1 MTQLRTLKANRSKVV
16 RFFLTHS
23 PGVIVP
29 AMLASIVAGVGGAY
43 LMMLINTRLS
53 RGVTASSELLP
64 LVIVVTTAVLV
75 SNIVAGLLSNYLAH
89 TVCFDLRMY
98 ICKHMLAAPLR
109 HVEEFGD
116 DRLLAALTQDI
127 SNVVNAFFRLPL
139 LFSNVAIILGCF
151 FFLGKLSLLLL
162 AALLA
167 FLILSVLSYIVV
179 QRKANHYFALG
190 REEYGNS
197 VRNFRGLHDGAKE
210 LRLNKARREAFF
222 ENLLQPAALSERTFN
237 LRGGTIYALL
247 NGFSQVLYFV
257 AIIIFLFV
265 LPALVTIE
273 LPVLLGYAL
282 IVLYMAGPMQG
293 IVYSVPVYITAGISL
308 KKIEELGLTFVSSQL
323 NAPSLPVTLPEI
335 RKDWQQIDL
344 IGVTH
349 RYEREHDSASF
360 TLGPINLSFYAGE
373 LVFVVGGN
381 GGGKTT
387 FAKLLAG
394 LYTPDS
400 GKILLDNQPITD
412 QNRDWYCQHFSAVY
426 SDFYVFEQLL
436 GIDSERLNTNLT
448 RYLAELQ
455 LKDKVQIKDGRFSTT
470 RLSLGQRK
478 RLALLVAYLEDR
490 PFYIFDEWAAD
501 QDPHFK
507 DVFYHEILKEL
518 KARGKTILIIT
529 HDDRYY
535 NLADRLIKFEAGS
548 IVSAS
553 PQLARATPQMQPK

>member
-1 MTQLRTLKANRSKVV
+1 
-16 RFFLTHS
+16 
-23 PGVIVP
+23 
-29 AMLASIVAGVGGAY
+29 ML
-43 LMMLINTRLS
+43 
-53 RGVTASSELLP
+53 
-64 LVIVVTTAVLV
+64 
-75 SNIVAGLLSNYLAH
+75 
-89 TVCFDLRMY
+89 
-98 ICKHMLAAPLR
+98 
-109 HVEEFGD
+109 
-116 DRLLAALTQDI
+116 
-127 SNVVNAFFRLPL
+127 
-139 LFSNVAIILGCF
+139 
-151 FFLGKLSLLLL
+151 
-162 AALLA
+162 
-167 FLILSVLSYIVV
+167 
-179 QRKANHYFALG
+179 
-190 REEYGNS
+190 NS
-197 VRNFRGLHDGAKE
+197 
-210 LRLNKARREAFF
+210 
-222 ENLLQPAALSERTFN
+222 
-237 LRGGTIYALL
+237 
-247 NGFSQVLYFV
+247 FSQVLYFV

-282 IVLYMAGPMQG
+282 ILLYMAGPMQG

-308 KKIEELGLTFVSSQL
+308 KKIEELGLTFGSSKL
-323 NAPSLPVTLPEI
+323 NPPSLPVTLPEI

-344 IGVTH
+344 IEVTH
-349 RYEREHDSASF
+349 HYEREHDSASF
-360 TLGPINLSFYAGE
+360 TLGPINLSLYAGE

-400 GKILLDNQPITD
+400 GKILLDNRPITD

-448 RYLAELQ
+448 RYLAELK

-470 RLSLGQRK
+470 HLSLGQRK

-501 QDPHFK
+501 QDPQFK
-507 DVFYHEILKEL
+507 DVFYHQILKEL

-535 NLADRLIKFEAGS
+535 KLADRLIKFEAGS
-548 IVSAS
+548 IVEQ
-553 PQLARATPQMQPK
+553 PLLRAGAQGVIGEALHKKFSNRVEDF